1 MKITRRS
8 LISASTLAGVSSG
21 IEPFINLPL
30 KNEFPV
36 VHAETCL
43 NNARWHPLSAGSK
56 QAILRYLEYKAES
69 GGNLPQYSSEQQGR
83 VKELFAN
90 LIGASS
96 AEISFVPSTMV
107 GENLIVAGL
116 GLPAAGGNVVTDAL
130 HFEGSLYL
138 YGELRRQGL
147 DVRMVKPKDGRIDL
161 NELEKKIDKNTKLVA
176 VSQVSMINGFQHDL
190 HAVCERAHAQG
201 AYVFADIVQAVG
213 AVPIDVRHSGVD
225 FCAAAS
231 YKWLMGDMGLGFL
244 YVREDL
250 LPRLRRSQY
259 GYRQLSEIEYHL
271 FPYDSPGSA
280 LFEWKQSGGAAGH
293 FEVGTVS
300 NTTVAALGYSLDL
313 LRRIGVETIQ
323 SYRQPLLQRL
333 RKELP
338 LLGFEPMTPAES
350 TSPIVAFAVADT
362 ERFATRLRQ
371 AKLDIAVYPHR
382 IRISPSIYNDE
393 GDIDRLLECLRS

>member
-1 MKITRRS
+1 MNLTRRS
-8 LISASTLAGVSSG
+8 LISASVLAGAAG
-21 IEPFINLPL
+21 TIEPSAHLPL

-36 VHAETCL
+36 VRAETCL
-43 NNARWHPLSAGSK
+43 NNARWHPLSIGAK
-56 QAILRYLEYKAES
+56 QAILHYLEYKTAG

-83 VKELFAN
+83 VKELFAK

-116 GLPAAGGNVVTDAL
+116 GLPAAGGNIVTDAL

-147 DVRMVKPKDGRIDL
+147 DVRTVKPNDGRIDL
-161 NELEKKIDKNTKLVA
+161 NDLEKNIDKNTRLVA
-176 VSQVSMINGFQHDL
+176 VSLVSMINGFQHDL
-190 HAVCERAHAQG
+190 PALCERAHAHG

-213 AVPIDVRHSGVD
+213 AVPVDVRRSGVD

-244 YVREDL
+244 YVREGV

-259 GYRQLSEIEYHL
+259 GYRQLSEMEYHL
-271 FPYDSPGSA
+271 FPYDAPGSA
-280 LFEWKQSGGAAGH
+280 LFEWKQAGGASGH

-300 NTTVAALGYSLDL
+300 NTAVAALSYSLDL
-313 LRRIGVETIQ
+313 LQRIGVETIQ
-323 SYRQPLLQRL
+323 SYRQPLLRRL
-333 RKELP
+333 QKEMP
-338 LLGFEPMTPAES
+338 ALGFEPLTPAES

-362 ERFATRLRQ
+362 ERFAK
-371 AKLDIAVYPHR
+371 KLSRANVDIAVYPHR
-382 IRISPSIYNDE
+382 VRISPSIYNDD
-393 GDIDRLLECLRS
+393 GDVDRLLECLGS